1 MLSKSITRT
10 LLRSSMGSSNA
21 MASRRMNRFDY
32 PHSHNGS
39 NSALT
44 NIPQKNMY
52 PELPRNAQE
61 GDKAQLANQNV
72 RVFPDWYK
80 PYGMNYMGEGWLA
93 FFLVG
98 LSVGGWS
105 YINDIKEKKGRK
117 TRKIYYLENEK
128 VKPFS

>member
-1 MLSKSITRT
+1 
-10 LLRSSMGSSNA
+10 
-21 MASRRMNRFDY
+21 
-32 PHSHNGS
+32 
-39 NSALT
+39 
-44 NIPQKNMY
+44 MY